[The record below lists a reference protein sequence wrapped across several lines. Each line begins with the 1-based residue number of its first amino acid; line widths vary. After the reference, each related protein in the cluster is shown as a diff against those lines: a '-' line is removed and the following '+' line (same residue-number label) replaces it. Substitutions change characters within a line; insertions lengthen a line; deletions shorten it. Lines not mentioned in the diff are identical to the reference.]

1 LLNFFHK
8 NPYTSI
14 KIHYQIFVNPKKPS
28 AFFLTA
34 SKLMLCLFLMIPMLG
49 HAQAVNQVY
58 IFPSA
63 NIYAHP
69 NSNLNIFSDISHSGT
84 FVSYETSLINFYSSV
99 WQNNAGS
106 RLPDESARGID
117 GVGGVFRFSDLLQLP
132 QRINS
137 LNSQPFNG
145 FPNVRLDN
153 VLNVTADLG
162 NLHINNN
169 LDFVNGNLILNNVDV
184 NVGLQGTGTLTGFSQ
199 RNFIITGSAMTGG
212 GLVRNTAGVP
222 MTLDF
227 PIGTSLGSYT
237 PLTINYTGIPQ
248 SIKFRV
254 ADNLYNKL
262 NFPEYVNKTWI
273 MSTTVVDASAKAD
286 LTLQHN
292 SSEEGIEYFRN
303 RDQAYVTRYDSKLIG
318 LWDVLPP
325 VPTISP
331 GAITQR
337 AAVFGA
343 YMNTR
348 LNVATINKIEYFS
361 KSVIKQ
367 DIDEN
372 TPVNIPDA
380 ISPNGDGFN
389 DVYEVV
395 KRLPTDV
402 VRFEVYSRNQVLVFQ
417 DFDYQ
422 NTFNGTG
429 NKGGFMGNNLPD
441 GIYYYLISVNGA
453 KGIPGYLIINR

>member
-1 LLNFFHK
+1 V
-8 NPYTSI
+8 I
-14 KIHYQIFVNPKKPS
+14 PKKALAILLP
-28 AFFLTA
+28 AI
-34 SKLMLCLFLMIPMLG
+34 KLMLCLFFLIPTPG
-49 HAQAVNQVY
+49 HSQAVNQVY

-84 FVSYETSLINFYSSV
+84 FVSYETSLINFYSSI

-117 GVGGVFRFSDLLQLP
+117 GVGGIFRFSDLLQLP

-137 LNSQPFNG
+137 LNSLPFNG

-153 VLNVTADLG
+153 SLNVTADLG
-162 NLHINNN
+162 NLHVNNN
-169 LDFVNGNLILNNVDV
+169 LDFVKGNLILNTVDV
-184 NVGLQGTGTLTGFSQ
+184 TIGRPGTGTITGFSQ
-199 RNFIITGSAMTGG
+199 RNFIVTGSAMTGG
-212 GLVRNTAGVP
+212 RLVRNTAGVP
-222 MTLDF
+222 ITLDF
-227 PIGTSLGSYT
+227 PIGTNLGSYT
-237 PLTINYTGIPQ
+237 PLTINYTGLPQ

-273 MSTTVVDASAKAD
+273 MSTTVVDPSAKVD

-303 RDQAYVTRYDSKLIG
+303 RDQAYVTRYDLNLTG
-318 LWDVLPP
+318 LWDVLPL
-325 VPTISP
+325 VPTITP
-331 GAITQR
+331 GSITQR
-337 AAVFGA
+337 TAVFNA

-348 LNVATINKIEYFS
+348 LNVATIKQIEYFS
-361 KSVIKQ
+361 KSVIKT

-417 DFDYQ
+417 DFDYK

-429 NKGGFMGNNLPD
+429 NMGGFIGNNLPD
-441 GIYYYLISVNGA
+441 GIYYYLVSVNGA

>member
-1 LLNFFHK
+1 V
-8 NPYTSI
+8 I
-14 KIHYQIFVNPKKPS
+14 PKKTS
-28 AFFLTA
+28 VIFLPA
-34 SKLMLCLFLMIPMLG
+34 AQLLLCLVFLFPTLG
-49 HAQAVNQVY
+49 YTQAVNQVY

-84 FVSYETSLINFYSSV
+84 FVSYETSLINFYSSI

-117 GVGGVFRFSDLLQLP
+117 GVGGVFLFSDLLQFP

-137 LNSQPFNG
+137 LSSQPFNG
-145 FPNVRLDN
+145 FPNLRLDN
-153 VLNVTADLG
+153 SLNVTADLG
-162 NLHINNN
+162 NLHVNNN
-169 LDFVNGNLILNNVDV
+169 LDFVNGNMILNNVDV
-184 NVGLQGTGTLTGFSQ
+184 NVGRQGTGTITGFSQ
-199 RNFIITGSAMTGG
+199 RNFIVTGSGMTGG

-222 MTLDF
+222 MSLDF

-273 MSTTVVDASAKAD
+273 MSTTVIDPNAKAD

-303 RDQAYVTRYDSKLIG
+303 RDQAYVTRYDTKLTG

-325 VPTISP
+325 VPTITP
-331 GAITQR
+331 GSITAR
-337 AAVFGA
+337 NAVFGS

-348 LNVATINKIEYFS
+348 LNVATIKQFEYFS

-395 KRLPTDV
+395 KRLPTDK

-417 DFDYQ
+417 DFDYN

-429 NKGGFMGNNLPD
+429 NMGGFMGNNLPD

>member
-1 LLNFFHK
+1 M
-8 NPYTSI
+8 
-14 KIHYQIFVNPKKPS
+14 PKKPS
-28 AFFLTA
+28 AIFLPTV
-34 SKLMLCLFLMIPMLG
+34 KLMLCLFFLFPTVV
-49 HAQAVNQVY
+49 HSQAVNQLY

-63 NIYAHP
+63 NLYAHP
-69 NSNLNIFSDISHSGT
+69 NSNLNIYSDISHSGI
-84 FVSYETSLINFYSSV
+84 FVSYDAALINFYSSI

-106 RLPDESARGID
+106 RLPDESTRGID
-117 GVGGVFRFSDLLQLP
+117 GVGGVFRFSDLRQIP

-137 LNSQPFNG
+137 MSPKPFNG

-153 VLNVTADLG
+153 SLNVTADIG

-184 NVGLQGTGTLTGFSQ
+184 NVGRQGTGTITGFSH
-199 RNFIITGSAMTGG
+199 RNFIVTGSAMTGG

-222 MTLDF
+222 MALDF
-227 PIGTSLGSYT
+227 PIGTDLASYT
-237 PLTINYTGIPQ
+237 PLIINYTGIPQ

-273 MSTTVVDASAKAD
+273 MSTSVIDASAKAD
-286 LTLQHN
+286 LTIQHN

-303 RDQAYVTRYDSKLIG
+303 RDQAYITRYDSKLTG

-325 VPTISP
+325 VPTSTP
-331 GAITQR
+331 GTITLR
-337 AAVFGA
+337 GAVFGA

-348 LNVATINKIEYFS
+348 LNVATIKQIEYFS
-361 KSVIKQ
+361 KSVIKK

-372 TPVNIPDA
+372 TPVNVPDA

-395 KRLPTDV
+395 KRLPTDK

-429 NKGGFMGNNLPD
+429 NMGGFMGNDIPD

>member
-1 LLNFFHK
+1 
-8 NPYTSI
+8 
-14 KIHYQIFVNPKKPS
+14 
-28 AFFLTA
+28 
-34 SKLMLCLFLMIPMLG
+34 MIV

-58 IFPSA
+58 IYPSA
-63 NIYAHP
+63 NLYAHP
-69 NSNLNIFSDISHSGT
+69 NSNLNIYSDISHSGSI
-84 FVSYETSLINFYSSV
+84 VSFETAEINFYSST

-117 GVGGVFRFSDLLQLP
+117 GVGGIFRFSDLLQLP

-137 LNSQPFNG
+137 LGSQPFNG

-153 VLNVTADLG
+153 ALNVTADLG
-162 NLHINNN
+162 NLHVNNN

-184 NVGLQGTGTLTGFSQ
+184 NVGGQGKGTITGFSQ
-199 RNFIITGSAMTGG
+199 RNFVVTGSAMTGG
-212 GLVRNTAGVP
+212 GLVRNTAGTP

-227 PIGTSLGSYT
+227 PIGTDLGSYT
-237 PLTINYTGIPQ
+237 PITINYTGIPQ

-273 MSTTVVDASAKAD
+273 MNTSVVDASAKAD
-286 LTLQHN
+286 LTIQHN

-303 RDQAYVTRYDSKLIG
+303 RDQAYITRYDTKMAG

-325 VPTISP
+325 VPTITP

-348 LNVATINKIEYFS
+348 LNVATIKQIEYFS
-361 KSVIKQ
+361 KSVIKK
-367 DIDEN
+367 DVDEN

-395 KRLPTDV
+395 KRLPTDK
-402 VRFEVYSRNQVLVFQ
+402 VRFEVFSRNQVLVFQ

-429 NKGGFMGNNLPD
+429 NMGGFMGNNLPD

>member
-1 LLNFFHK
+1 V
-8 NPYTSI
+8 I
-14 KIHYQIFVNPKKPS
+14 PKKP
-28 AFFLTA
+28 LTIYLPA
-34 SKLMLCLFLMIPMLG
+34 VKLMLCLSFLFPTVL

-58 IFPSA
+58 IYPSA
-63 NIYAHP
+63 NLYAHP
-69 NSNLNIFSDISHSGT
+69 NSNLNIYSDISHSGT
-84 FVSYETSLINFYSSV
+84 FVSYDAALINFYSSI

-137 LNSQPFNG
+137 MSLQPFNG

-153 VLNVTADLG
+153 ALNVTADLG

-184 NVGLQGTGTLTGFSQ
+184 NVGRQGTGIITGFSH
-199 RNFIITGSAMTGG
+199 RNFIVTGSAMTGG

-222 MTLDF
+222 MSLDF
-227 PIGTSLGSYT
+227 PIGTDLASYT
-237 PLTINYTGIPQ
+237 PLSINYTGIPQ

-273 MSTTVVDASAKAD
+273 MSTTVIDASAKAD

-303 RDQAYVTRYDSKLIG
+303 RDQAYVTRYDSKLTG

-325 VPTISP
+325 VPTVTP
-331 GAITQR
+331 GTITLR

-348 LNVATINKIEYFS
+348 LNVATIKQIEYFS
-361 KSVIKQ
+361 KSVIKK

-395 KRLPTDV
+395 KRLPTDKI
-402 VRFEVYSRNQVLVFQ
+402 RFEVYSRNQVLVFQ

-429 NKGGFMGNNLPD
+429 NMGGFMGNNLPD

>member
-1 LLNFFHK
+1 VI
-8 NPYTSI
+8 S
-14 KIHYQIFVNPKKPS
+14 KKPI
-28 AFFLTA
+28 AIFLLVI
-34 SKLMLCLFLMIPMLG
+34 KLVLCLFFLIPTSG
-49 HAQAVNQVY
+49 HSQALNKIN
-58 IFPSA
+58 IFPTA

-69 NSNLNIFSDISHSGT
+69 NSNLSIFSDISHSGT
-84 FVSYETSLINFYSSV
+84 FVSYETSLINFYSSI

-117 GVGGVFRFSDLLQLP
+117 GIGGVFRFSDLLQLP

-137 LNSQPFNG
+137 LNSQQFNG
-145 FPNVRLDN
+145 FPNLRLDN
-153 VLNVTADLG
+153 SLNITADIG
-162 NLHINNN
+162 NLH
-169 LDFVNGNLILNNVDV
+169 VN
-184 NVGLQGTGTLTGFSQ
+184 
-199 RNFIITGSAMTGG
+199 
-212 GLVRNTAGVP
+212 
-222 MTLDF
+222 
-227 PIGTSLGSYT
+227 SL
-237 PLTINYTGIPQ
+237 LTIKYSGLPQ

-273 MSTTVVDASAKAD
+273 MKTTVVDASATAD

-292 SSEEGIEYFRN
+292 SLEEGIEYFRN
-303 RDQAYVTRYDSKLIG
+303 RDQAYVTRYDSNITG
-318 LWDVLPP
+318 LWDVLPL
-325 VPTISP
+325 VPTITP
-331 GAITQR
+331 GSITQR
-337 AAVFGA
+337 AEVFNA

-348 LNVATINKIEYFS
+348 LNVAAIKQIEYFS
-361 KSVIKQ
+361 KSVIKTP
-367 DIDEN
+367 IDEN

-395 KRLPTDV
+395 KRLPTDI
-402 VRFEVYSRNQVLVFQ
+402 VRFAVYSRNQVLVFQ
-417 DFDYQ
+417 DFDYN

-429 NKGGFMGNNLPD
+429 NIGRFMGNNLPD